1 MVASVRSKDARMTAT
16 AFTWSNRKVLVTGC
30 TGFLGSAVVRE
41 LLGRGAEVIG
51 LVRDRAGE
59 AALTRNQLNGRVRV
73 VRGRVEDLFR
83 IHSALAIH
91 EVQAVFHLTGPVG
104 GDQDLGIATVIEAI
118 RRYDLRTP
126 VVTARPTGAPPLHAQ
141 PPVLPAVARLGEIFG
156 RGDRSSDRIVPQTIL
171 GLLGSGD
178 SNSGAIRDGR
188 VRDLVFV
195 DDAARACVMLAEAI
209 AARPEPRLRDVTFT
223 SGWEKTD
230 QQLIAMIRD
239 LFAGRSAPSLAAE
252 APPNPVGWS
261 PEVGFTDALAR
272 TIAWYRDPTGAYGS
286 KASQTPSQLRSA
298 A

>member
-1 MVASVRSKDARMTAT
+1 MTAT
-16 AFTWSNRKVLVTGC
+16 AFNWSHRKVLVTGC

-91 EVQAVFHLTGPVG
+91 EVQVVFHLTGPVG

-118 RRYDLRTP
+118 RRYDPRTP
-126 VVTARPTGAPPLHAQ
+126 LVMPRRTDASPVHGQ
-141 PPVLPAVARLGEIFG
+141 PPVLPAVARFGEIFG
-156 RGDRSSDRIVPQTIL
+156 GGDRRTDQVIPRTIL
-171 GLLGSGD
+171 ELLGNGSRD
-178 SNSGAIRDGR
+178 RGADHDGR
-188 VRDLVFV
+188 VHDFVFV

-209 AARPEPRLRDVTFT
+209 ATRPEARLQDVTFA

-230 QQLIAMIRD
+230 PQLIAMVRD
-239 LFAGRSAPSLAAE
+239 LFAGRTVPSLVAD
-252 APPNPVGWS
+252 APPNPLGWS
-261 PEVGFTDALAR
+261 PQCSLGEALAR
-272 TIAWYRDPTGAYGS
+272 TIAWYRDPAGACGM
-286 KASQTPSQLRSA
+286 KASLAPIQRRSA